1 VNVELAGGV
10 ILDLDAVRRVQKEAH
25 AMLDALSAV
34 GLGDK
39 EIGLILLG
47 MAASALEEGG
57 VTREQMHALVDRIL
71 DERAP
76 S

>member
-1 VNVELAGGV
+1 
-10 ILDLDAVRRVQKEAH
+10 
-25 AMLDALSAV
+25 MLDALSAV

>member
-1 VNVELAGGV
+1 MNVE
-10 ILDLDAVRRVQKEAH
+10 LDLDAVRRVQKEAH
-25 AMLDALSAV
+25 VMLDALSAV

-39 EIGLILLG
+39 EIGLILIG
-47 MAASALEEGG
+47 MAVSSLENGG